1 MIRKRKPSSLF
12 MPSPPLILI
21 LLLVKYADVMCP
33 CGSFSNVQMKE
44 FAEKLPPEVTDNE
57 NLKSL
62 HAQAEDFINTNS
74 GKSSLEL
81 DQQCAADKSSL
92 IVESSRMEE
101 NRVEDQVESADPQT
115 SSGSSSRSPESSTAR
130 TEGQR
135 EVIEQFEPG
144 VYVTLL
150 QLPNGAKVFQRV
162 KFR

>member
-1 MIRKRKPSSLF
+1 
-12 MPSPPLILI
+12 
-21 LLLVKYADVMCP
+21 
-33 CGSFSNVQMKE
+33 MKE
-44 FAEKLPPEVTDNE
+44 FADKFPPEVTENE
-57 NLKSL
+57 NFKSL

-92 IVESSRMEE
+92 VVESSRIEE

-115 SSGSSSRSPESSTAR
+115 SSGSSTRSPESSKVR

-135 EVIEQFEPG
+135 ELIEQFEPG

-150 QLPNGAKVFQRV
+150 QLPNGARVFKHV